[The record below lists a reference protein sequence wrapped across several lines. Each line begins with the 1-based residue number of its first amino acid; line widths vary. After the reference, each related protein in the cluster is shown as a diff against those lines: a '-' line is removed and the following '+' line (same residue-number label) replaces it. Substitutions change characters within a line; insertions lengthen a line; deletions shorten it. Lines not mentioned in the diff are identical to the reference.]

1 MSKNVAPVTW
11 AQRKESLYLTICLS
25 DCKDANVKLTD
36 KGLLFSGKAAEKD
49 YELNL
54 EFFKEI
60 EAEGSIYNV
69 LPGSIQ
75 MKLTKKD
82 KESEFWPR
90 LLENKV
96 LEKTNVKIDW
106 NRFKG
111 TGVLYFYY
119 CSID

>member
-1 MSKNVAPVTW
+1 MSKNIAPVTW
-11 AQRKESLYLTICLS
+11 AQRKESLYLTICLQ

-36 KGLLFSGKAAEKD
+36 KGLIFSGKAGGKD
-49 YELNL
+49 YELSL

-82 KESEFWPR
+82 KECEFWPR

-106 NRFKG
+106 NRYKG
-111 TGVLYFYY
+111 VYILV
-119 CSID
+119 CD